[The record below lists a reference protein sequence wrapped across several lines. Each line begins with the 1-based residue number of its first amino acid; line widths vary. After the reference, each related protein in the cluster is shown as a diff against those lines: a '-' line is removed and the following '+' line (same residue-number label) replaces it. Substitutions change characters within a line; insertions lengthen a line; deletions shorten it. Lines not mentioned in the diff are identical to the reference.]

1 MVTGVQ
7 TCALPIC
14 EVKRLTVGMKPAM
27 AARHAARLAQ
37 RAVEALRDG
46 EVLDVRR
53 LEADDLEELGQ
64 VRANPTEL
72 AFKTLSSK
80 FDTERVKKPVSWYFS
95 LGGKDGLRS
104 HVIVNTEGVTV
115 GKGKPPSG
123 AADCVVKTS
132 EEMMRKI
139 ISDGYIPEPPEFF
152 SGVIKTNDIPL
163 LIEFSRVFGLS
174 EVQQ

>member
-1 MVTGVQ
+1 
-7 TCALPIC
+7 
-14 EVKRLTVGMKPAM
+14 MKPAM

-46 EVLDVRR
+46 EVLDIRQLQV
-53 LEADDLEELGQ
+53 DDMEDLGQ
-64 VRANPTEL
+64 LRGNPTEL
-72 AFKTLSSK
+72 AFKSLSGK

-95 LGGKDGLRS
+95 LGGKDGLRY
-104 HVIVNTEGVTV
+104 HVVVNTKGVTV
-115 GKGKPPSG
+115 GPGKPPGG

-139 ISDGYIPEPPEFF
+139 IADGYIPEPAEFF
-152 SGVIKTNDIPL
+152 SGVIKTNAIPL